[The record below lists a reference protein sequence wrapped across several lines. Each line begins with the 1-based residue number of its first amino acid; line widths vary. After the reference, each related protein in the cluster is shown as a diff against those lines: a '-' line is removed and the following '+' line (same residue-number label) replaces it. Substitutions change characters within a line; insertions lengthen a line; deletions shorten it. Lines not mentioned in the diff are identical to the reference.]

1 LQIDPQMMDRQLVLI
16 GINHKTAPV
25 AVRECIAF
33 LPEETTGA
41 LKQLYD
47 IEEIREVMLYSTCN
61 RVEVILVTKNGRRAI
76 DKTKAFLSHYNQI
89 PLDQFEETL
98 YIYRDDEAVRHVFR
112 VAASLDS
119 LIVGEPQI
127 LGQMKAAYRQAI
139 DAKTS
144 GVILNRLLHR
154 AFFVAKRIRT
164 ETGVGDRAVSISY
177 AAVELARKIFG
188 SLEGKKVLLIGAGEM
203 AELAVEHLM
212 RQKTDAVC
220 VANRTFENAVML
232 ADKFRGSAVG
242 FDEIP
247 QQLGEV
253 DIIISST
260 GAPEI
265 IITRDQVKS
274 AVRARRNRPI
284 FFIDIAVPRDIDPT
298 IHRLSNS
305 YVYDIDDLKD
315 IVEENME
322 DRNAEAVKGERIVDE
337 AVIHFRKW
345 FESLAV
351 VPTIVALREKI
362 EQIVHAEATRTIQG
376 LPGSSRTDE
385 AIKKMSQAITNK
397 FLHDPTLFLKR
408 DGMHADK
415 SVHIDVVRR
424 MFKLDE

>member
-1 LQIDPQMMDRQLVLI
+1 MMDRQLVLI

-98 YIYRDDEAVRHVFR
+98 YIHRDDEAVRHVFR

-415 SVHIDVVRR
+415 SVYIDVVRR

>member
-1 LQIDPQMMDRQLVLI
+1 MNGQLILI

-33 LPEETTGA
+33 SPDETTTA
-41 LKQLYD
+41 LQQLKD

-61 RVEVILVTKNGRRAI
+61 RVEVVLVTQDQELAVE
-76 DKTKAFLSHYNQI
+76 KTKTFISEYNKI
-89 PLDQFEETL
+89 PLDQFEDTL
-98 YIYRDDEAVRHVFR
+98 YVHVNEEAVRHVFR

-127 LGQMKAAYRQAI
+127 LGQMKAAYREAI
-139 DAKTS
+139 DEKSS

-164 ETGVGDRAVSISY
+164 ETGIGDRAVSISY

-188 SLEGKKVLLIGAGEM
+188 SLEGKKVMLIGAGEM

-212 RQKTDAVC
+212 RHQTSAVT
-220 VANRTFENAVML
+220 VANRTFENAVAL
-232 ADKFRGSAVG
+232 ADRFRGQAIG
-242 FDEIP
+242 FEEIP
-247 QQLGEV
+247 QQLREV

-260 GAPEI
+260 GAQEI
-265 IITRDQVKS
+265 IITADQVKS
-274 AVRARRNRPI
+274 VVRARRNRPI
-284 FFIDIAVPRDIDPT
+284 FFIDIAVPRDIDPA

-315 IVEENME
+315 IVDENIE
-322 DRNAEAVKGERIVDE
+322 DRNTEAVKGERIVDE
-337 AVIHFRKW
+337 AVIHFRQW
-345 FESLAV
+345 FESLQV

-362 EQIVHAEATRTIQG
+362 ESIVYAEASKTIQG
-376 LPGSSRTDE
+376 LPETDQNQ
-385 AIKKMSQAITNK
+385 AALKKMSQAITNK
-397 FLHDPTLFLKR
+397 FLHDPTMFLKH
-408 DGMHADK
+408 DGMRADK
-415 SVHIDVVRR
+415 SVYIDVVRR

>member
-98 YIYRDDEAVRHVFR
+98 YIHRGDEAVRHVFR

>member
-1 LQIDPQMMDRQLVLI
+1 MDRQLVLI
-16 GINHKTAPV
+16 GINHRTAPV
-25 AVRECIAF
+25 EVRECIAF
-33 LPEETTGA
+33 LPEETNGA
-41 LKQLYD
+41 LKKLND
-47 IEEIREVMLYSTCN
+47 VDEIGEVMLYSTCN
-61 RVEVILVTKNGRRAI
+61 RVEVILVTKDRRRAI
-76 DKTKAFLSHYNQI
+76 EKTKTFLSQYNKI
-89 PLDQFEETL
+89 PLDQFDKTL
-98 YIYRDDEAVRHVFR
+98 YVHLNDAAVRHVFR

-127 LGQMKAAYRQAI
+127 LGQMKAAYREAI
-139 DAKTS
+139 QAKTS

-164 ETGVGDRAVSISY
+164 ETGIGDRAVSISY

-188 SLEGKKVLLIGAGEM
+188 SLEGKRILLIGAGEM

-212 RQKTDAVC
+212 RHETDAVC
-220 VANRTFENAVML
+220 VANRTFENAVKL
-232 ADKFRGSAVG
+232 AGKFQGSAIG

-247 QQLGEV
+247 QQLREV

-274 AVRARRNRPI
+274 VVRARRNRPI
-284 FFIDIAVPRDIDPT
+284 FFIDIAVPRDIDPA

-315 IVEENME
+315 IVDENIE
-322 DRNAEAVKGERIVDE
+322 DRNAEAIKGERIVDE
-337 AVIHFRKW
+337 AVIHFRQW
-345 FESLAV
+345 FESLEV

-362 EQIVHAEATRTIQG
+362 ERIVHAEASKTMQG
-376 LPGSSRTDE
+376 LSGPGGKEE

-397 FLHDPTLFLKR
+397 FLHDPTLFLKH
-408 DGMHADK
+408 DGMHRDK
-415 SVHIDVVRR
+415 SIYIDVVRR